1 MPLLSSPVL
10 LSRFPARGLPAG
22 RPPIPGRRRTDWEP
36 QRGWKPTLGLAFAVA
51 AADWLSKA
59 LIAGAVPE
67 GSFVEVWQGR
77 VALWHVR
84 NPAMVLGLW
93 GNLPL
98 EVRATIA
105 ATVAVLA
112 VMLFFHILP
121 RGHRLPPHQ
130 RRYVWL
136 FLGLSLGGMLG
147 NLGERALHW
156 GVTDFL
162 SFRWGGHWLPPG
174 NLADVAILLAIPLC
188 VPVILFELAGRRRRR
203 TAAPLPALAAGG
215 ATSFSRSRS

>member
-1 MPLLSSPVL
+1 MPFPSSPFL
-10 LSRFPARGLPAG
+10 FSRLTTRT
-22 RPPIPGRRRTDWEP
+22 RPTRRLHSPRRRRTDWEP
-36 QRGWKPTLGLAFAVA
+36 QRGWKPTLVLAFAIA
-51 AADWLSKA
+51 AADWISKVLVA
-59 LIAGAVPE
+59 AAVPE
-67 GSFVEVWQGR
+67 GGFLEVWQGR

-98 EVRATIA
+98 EMRAAIA
-105 ATVAVLA
+105 ATVAMLA
-112 VMLFFHILP
+112 VVLFFQILP

-162 SFRWGGHWLPPG
+162 SFRWDGLWLPPG
-174 NLADVAILLAIPLC
+174 NLADLALLLAIPLC
-188 VPVILFELAGRRRRR
+188 VPVIFFELAGRRRRG
-203 TAAPLPALAAGG
+203 TAARIALLAAGG
-215 ATSFSRSRS
+215 TEVLSGPYS

>member
-1 MPLLSSPVL
+1 MPFPSLSLPF
-10 LSRFPARGLPAG
+10 SRFTVRSVSAPRA
-22 RPPIPGRRRTDWEP
+22 PIPGRRRTDWEP

-51 AADWLSKA
+51 GADWMSKA
-59 LIAGAVPE
+59 LVAASVPE
-67 GSFVEVWQGR
+67 GGFLEVWQGR

-98 EVRATIA
+98 EMRAAIA
-105 ATVAVLA
+105 ATVAMLA
-112 VMLFFHILP
+112 VVLFFHILP

-162 SFRWGGHWLPPG
+162 SFRWGGLWLPPG
-174 NLADVAILLAIPLC
+174 NLADLALLLAIPLC
-188 VPVILFELAGRRRRR
+188 VPVIFFELAGRRRRG
-203 TAAPLPALAAGG
+203 TPAPITLLAAGG
-215 ATSFSRSRS
+215 TEVLSRPCS